1 MSNVFSEK
9 EEKILKTFEKTI
21 PKMTELEREKLLS
34 FGEGILFVKE
44 KEGKHEKSIKKRGK
58 DDTILYAPVFFIRS
72 TI

>member
-44 KEGKHEKSIKKRGK
+44 KEGKENKSAQEVGDKN
-58 DDTILYAPVFFIRS
+58 A
-72 TI
+72 